1 MDNRAEHILVLL
13 LRVENKWAAVELEDA
28 NIRGAIVVVER
39 VKQALVG
46 ANAHANVPGDAS
58 VLPALA
64 VRAKDSAALKDAAL
78 VVVGVRFYTYTYI
91 YFIISVKL
99 RLLQKLIN
107 IINIIW
113 YIQTEQPFR

>member
-1 MDNRAEHILVLL
+1 
-13 LRVENKWAAVELEDA
+13 VENKWAVVELEDA
-28 NIRGAIVVVER
+28 NIHGAIVVVER

-46 ANAHANVPGDAS
+46 ANAHANVPEDAN

-78 VVVGVRFYTYTYI
+78 VVVGVRFYTYTYTYI

-99 RLLQKLIN
+99 RLL
-107 IINIIW
+107 
-113 YIQTEQPFR
+113 